1 MASPQPRIGV
11 VTYPGSQDDRDALWA
26 LAALDAEA
34 VPVWH
39 EERELPDLD
48 AVVLPGGFS
57 YGDYLRCG
65 AIARFSPA
73 TAAVRE
79 FADAGGFVLGIC
91 NGFQILCEAGLLPG
105 ALLRNESLRFVC
117 RDVPLTRRAQRPA
130 VHVAL
135 HRRRQRLVH
144 PGEARRRPLRPAAG
158 SRSRRRSCSAIV
170 DNPNGSVD
178 AIAGVCNEA
187 GNVMGLMPHPEHAV
201 DPLLGSDDGA
211 LHPRLA
217 RRRRPRPLVRPRSSF
232 GLDPERLRQRGVLRE
247 RL

>member
-1 MASPQPRIGV
+1 LASPQPRIGV

-34 VPVWH
+34 VSVWH
-39 EERELPDLD
+39 DDHELPDLD

-65 AIARFSPA
+65 AIAGFSPA

-79 FADAGGFVLGIC
+79 FAAAGGLVLGIC
-91 NGFQILCEAGLLPG
+91 NGFQILCETGLLPG

-117 RDVPLTRRAQRPA
+117 RDVPVTIERDDLPFTTRC
-130 VHVAL
+130 
-135 HRRRQRLVH
+135 
-144 PGEARRRPLRPAAG
+144 AAG
-158 SRSRRRSCSAIV
+158 QELVLPVKHGDGRYLPPPDLDPTQIV
-170 DNPNGSVD
+170 LRYGDNPNGSVD
-178 AIAGVCNEA
+178 DIAGVCNEA

-211 LHPRLA
+211 LLLA
-217 RRRRPRPLVRPRSSF
+217 SLVDAARDR
-232 GLDPERLRQRGVLRE
+232 VLAAT
-247 RL
+247 